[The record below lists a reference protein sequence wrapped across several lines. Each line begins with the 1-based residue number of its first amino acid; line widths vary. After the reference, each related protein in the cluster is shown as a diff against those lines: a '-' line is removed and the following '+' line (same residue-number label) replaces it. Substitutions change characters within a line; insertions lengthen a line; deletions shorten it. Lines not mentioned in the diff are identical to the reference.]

1 MTYHSNHHHI
11 MADKERIMSLE
22 GQNAE
27 LCDRIAELEREKMLR
42 EIAEEELLQRKAYE
56 LAMKMAKDMLEKE
69 RAAIREEESARAK
82 DEAESLLK
90 EKLDAVDR
98 RSKALDYDEKR
109 ICEEAEKLAHDKL
122 AFEQSKVSL
131 CESFATRMKE
141 TDERRRAEFALRLA
155 QAKDES
161 YKEIHAY
168 LGEALARGIDK
179 LTQACDVVGTNPA
192 AYDKAISEFKEEAS
206 VIESAAVSDLTSAL
220 QKIGATVVRKDR
232 FLNKLVRTLFGSISE
247 KNHPEDQVSALLD
260 AFIAD
265 PDRVRLSSAEE
276 ADLKESRR
284 KVEEYTRRKAALK
297 LLENSCREEE
307 EQKMRKHAHH
317 TQLTV
322 GLPVLEDVEVIYPAE
337 YYLSPDSFKEI
348 VPDGGREHHDEIVP
362 SPSRYA
368 VRRTEYPT
376 VVRKGDMDAK
386 PLQASRKVRPIDNS
400 CSSPE
405 LLSKIE
411 VGKYVWK
418 EPWNRQEQK
427 FSMEGVPV
435 RRSTLDSWHTSVC
448 NLLEPLY
455 EEHERDFFNRSHILC
470 ADGSPMRIV
479 NREKHRTDNYYMINF
494 LSQDLGL
501 SLFEVSLRKADDDPE
516 KLAGNGRG
524 SEDISL
530 ILTQWKHPEVIMT
543 DGYAGYNASVKKLGA
558 DHCCCNAHARRKF
571 EECESENRTIS
582 LMGQSFYANISIVEK
597 LIAEEGLTGKK
608 KTARRKELEQPIWK
622 AFIAWALTE
631 HAKATDGSAVKG
643 ALGYFLE
650 RQKELQ
656 MYMNYPEMPF
666 TNNDCER
673 QIREM
678 VMGRKNYLFCQNH
691 LAARRAAMMYSFF
704 GTCKLLGKNPEE
716 WLTYV
721 LEHIRTTPADQLY
734 RLLPQYCEPNMV
746 F

>member
-1 MTYHSNHHHI
+1 MAYHSNHHHI

-27 LCDRIAELEREKMLR
+27 LCDRIAELEHEKMIR
-42 EIAEEELLQRKAYE
+42 EVAEEELLQRKAYE
-56 LAMKMAKDMLEKE
+56 LAMKLAKDMLEKE
-69 RAAIREEESARAK
+69 RAAIREEESVRAK

-90 EKLDAVDR
+90 EKLDDVER
-98 RSKALDYDEKR
+98 RSRALDYDEKR
-109 ICEEAEKLAHDKL
+109 ISEEAEKLAKEKL
-122 AFEQSKVSL
+122 LFEQGKDNL
-131 CESFATRMKE
+131 RASFAARMKD
-141 TDERRRAEFALRLA
+141 TDERRRAEFALKLA
-155 QAKDES
+155 QAKEETR
-161 YKEIHAY
+161 KEIHAL
-168 LGEALARGIDK
+168 LGEALARSLDK
-179 LTQACDVVGTNPA
+179 LKQACDVVGTDSVA
-192 AYDKAISEFKEEAS
+192 FEKAVSEFKEEAS
-206 VIESAAVSDLTSAL
+206 LIESTAVSDLTSAL
-220 QKIGATVVRKDR
+220 QEIGSAAARKDR
-232 FLNKLVRTLFGSISE
+232 FLSKLVRTLYGTISE

-265 PDRVRLSSAEE
+265 PDRVRLSPSEE
-276 ADLKESRR
+276 SDLKESRR

-307 EQKMRKHAHH
+307 EQKKHKHAHH
-317 TQLTV
+317 TQLTA

-337 YYLSPDSFKEI
+337 YYQSPDSFKEI

-362 SPSRYA
+362 APSRYA
-368 VRRTEYPT
+368 IRRTEYPI
-376 VVRKGDMDAK
+376 VVRKDEVDAK

-400 CSSPE
+400 ISSPA
-405 LLSKIE
+405 LLSKVE

-427 FSMEGVPV
+427 FSMEGVPI

-455 EEHERDFFNRSHILC
+455 EEHRQDFFNRTRAIC

-494 LSQDLGL
+494 LSQDLHL

-530 ILTQWKHPEVIMT
+530 ILTQWRHPEVLMT
-543 DGYAGYNASVKKLGA
+543 DGYAGYNASVKTLGVA
-558 DHCCCNAHARRKF
+558 HCCCNAHARRKY
-571 EECESENRTIS
+571 EECEPENRTVS
-582 LMGQSFYANISIVEK
+582 LMAQSFYANISIAEQ

-631 HAKATDGSAVKG
+631 HAKASDGSAVKG
-643 ALGYFLE
+643 ALSYFLD

-656 MYMNYPEMPF
+656 MYMKYPDMPF
-666 TNNDCER
+666 TNNDSER

-721 LEHIRTTPADQLY
+721 LEHIRTTPANQLY
-734 RLLPQYCEPNMV
+734 RLLPQYWEPNMV

>member
-220 QKIGATVVRKDR
+220 QKIGATVVRKER

-260 AFIAD
+260 AFIGD
-265 PDRVRLSSAEE
+265 PDRVS
-276 ADLKESRR
+276 
-284 KVEEYTRRKAALK
+284 
-297 LLENSCREEE
+297 
-307 EQKMRKHAHH
+307 
-317 TQLTV
+317 
-322 GLPVLEDVEVIYPAE
+322 
-337 YYLSPDSFKEI
+337 
-348 VPDGGREHHDEIVP
+348 
-362 SPSRYA
+362 
-368 VRRTEYPT
+368 
-376 VVRKGDMDAK
+376 
-386 PLQASRKVRPIDNS
+386 
-400 CSSPE
+400 
-405 LLSKIE
+405 
-411 VGKYVWK
+411 
-418 EPWNRQEQK
+418 
-427 FSMEGVPV
+427 
-435 RRSTLDSWHTSVC
+435 
-448 NLLEPLY
+448 
-455 EEHERDFFNRSHILC
+455 
-470 ADGSPMRIV
+470 
-479 NREKHRTDNYYMINF
+479 
-494 LSQDLGL
+494 
-501 SLFEVSLRKADDDPE
+501 
-516 KLAGNGRG
+516 
-524 SEDISL
+524 
-530 ILTQWKHPEVIMT
+530 
-543 DGYAGYNASVKKLGA
+543 
-558 DHCCCNAHARRKF
+558 
-571 EECESENRTIS
+571 
-582 LMGQSFYANISIVEK
+582 
-597 LIAEEGLTGKK
+597 
-608 KTARRKELEQPIWK
+608 
-622 AFIAWALTE
+622 
-631 HAKATDGSAVKG
+631 
-643 ALGYFLE
+643 
-650 RQKELQ
+650 
-656 MYMNYPEMPF
+656 
-666 TNNDCER
+666 
-673 QIREM
+673 
-678 VMGRKNYLFCQNH
+678 
-691 LAARRAAMMYSFF
+691 
-704 GTCKLLGKNPEE
+704 
-716 WLTYV
+716 
-721 LEHIRTTPADQLY
+721 
-734 RLLPQYCEPNMV
+734 
-746 F
+746 